1 MDYWTSGEAQR
12 LTWATSTINNAEK
25 ARHSSNWLAG
35 APLLTLL
42 FIIQVSETLPCSSPR
57 DVRTLPAAW
66 I

>member
-1 MDYWTSGEAQR
+1 